1 MSGYLK
7 PVWITLAV
15 IVLAGLLL
23 STIGQGLWQ
32 PLVGEIITQ
41 QRTLHR
47 GLASAMMALSRR
59 EGAGDWLDLIVL
71 SLGYG
76 VFHALGPG
84 HGKAVVAT
92 YLLTQRAALLRGL
105 IMTASAALLQ
115 GVVAIV
121 MVTILVL
128 GFGWLTREAMAGT
141 VWIEKASFAA
151 VTALG
156 LWLMVRAGRGLQ
168 SKAPLSASSEDTVQ
182 PGILRLTPTQP
193 AGTSVVTP
201 LNHVGNG
208 PCHCGRTYHID
219 PMTSGRRWREMTA
232 AILSISLRPCSG
244 AVMVL
249 GVAAMLG
256 FWWAG
261 VLAVLAMSVG
271 TALSTSVLAALTVMA
286 RRLMTHLFQRT
297 DQRRPLG
304 LGYLL
309 ALLGG
314 ALITLLGIALLI
326 SAPDTALS
334 PLMQGPLG

>member
-1 MSGYLK
+1 M
-7 PVWITLAV
+7 WITLAV

-59 EGAGDWLDLIVL
+59 EGVGDWLDLIVL

-168 SKAPLSASSEDTVQ
+168 SLQSKALLSASSEDTVQ
-182 PGILRLTPTQP
+182 PGILRLIPAQP
-193 AGTSVVTP
+193 GKASVVTP
-201 LNHVGNG
+201 LNHVGSG
-208 PCHCGRTYHID
+208 PCHCGRTHHID

-232 AILSISLRPCSG
+232 AILSIGLRPCSG

-271 TALSTSVLAALTVMA
+271 TALSTSVLAALTVLA
-286 RRLMTHLFQRT
+286 RRHMAHVFQRT
-297 DQRRPLG
+297 DRRRPLE

-314 ALITLLGIALLI
+314 ALIMLLGIALLI

-334 PLMQGPLG
+334 PLMQGPLR